1 MSWLDDFIIQN
12 YNIVQFFGGFCI
24 FFFAL
29 TAVSVVAAI
38 LSGHRRKMLPSQ
50 KGKTEFSRFYSNP
63 DNLVKGNT
71 RSETRSNTGLT
82 RQTQKHAAPILPQE
96 YENTDFIS
104 NTVPQTS
111 AVVDF
116 YFEFNDQYYLPEE

>member
-24 FFFAL
+24 FFFSL
-29 TAVSVVAAI
+29 TIVSVVAAI
-38 LSGHRRKMLPSQ
+38 ISGNRRKTLSSQ
-50 KGKTEFSRFYSNP
+50 KGKTEFARFYSNP
-63 DNLVKGNT
+63 DNLVK
-71 RSETRSNTGLT
+71 ETTSGETLSNTALT
-82 RQTQKHAAPILPQE
+82 RQTQKPAPHIIPHE

-104 NTVPQTS
+104 NTLPQTS

-116 YFEFNDQYYLPEE
+116 YFEFNDQYYLPDE